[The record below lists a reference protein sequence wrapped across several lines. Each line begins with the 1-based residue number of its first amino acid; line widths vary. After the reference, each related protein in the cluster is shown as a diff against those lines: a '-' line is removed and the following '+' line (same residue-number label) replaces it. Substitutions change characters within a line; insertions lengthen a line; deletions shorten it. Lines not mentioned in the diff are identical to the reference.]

1 MDMIMIITNNPL
13 LGDGERVVLEDS
25 SEAVLLNARDMIHKG
40 HTLLNHPKY
49 GNIQPKQWFCRT
61 LLISREKG
69 ALDVQSLNLIEDAI
83 HSFDRS
89 EINFDKL
96 SSTQKNDYQLVDADI
111 ILATIRMLCPDEY
124 HRVLSKTG
132 RG

>member
-13 LGDGERVVLEDS
+13 LGDGERVVMKDS
-25 SEAVLLNARDMIHKG
+25 SEAVLMDARDMIHKG

-49 GNIQPKQWFCRT
+49 GNIQPGQWMYRT
-61 LLISREKG
+61 LLVSKEKG

-89 EINFDKL
+89 EISFDKL
-96 SSTQKNDYQLVDADI
+96 SSAQKRDYQLVDADI
-111 ILATIRMLCPDEY
+111 ILAAIRMLCPEEY
-124 HRVLSKTG
+124 QRVLSKTG